1 MKTVTKVLASVVA
14 VATLVLQTPALQSAI
29 STFFAA
35 HSNFA
40 TIFGGILT
48 LASLLHNPNDSAK

>member
-14 VATLVLQTPALQSAI
+14 GCHACSTDPALQSAI